1 VSHDLRG
8 PLTVAVNELELARA
22 GASRRRWTP
31 PTGRSTGRQR
41 SSTTSRR
48 SHGPGRRRSTSN
60 PSNSPPCVRTS
71 WQQGSTGDATLV
83 TETDRRVLA
92 DDSRLQE
99 LFENLFRNAVAHGS
113 DVTVTVGD
121 LDGGFSVADD
131 GPGIPP
137 EDRERVFDHG
147 YSTRG
152 RGTGFGLS
160 IVQRSPT
167 HTAGRSP

>member
-1 VSHDLRG
+1 M
-8 PLTVAVNELELARA
+8 
-22 GASRRRWTP
+22 
-31 PTGRSTGRQR
+31 
-41 SSTTSRR
+41 
-48 SHGPGRRRSTSN
+48 
-60 PSNSPPCVRTS
+60 CRTS

-160 IVQRSPT
+160 IVQEIADAHGWEVAVTESDDGGARFEVTGVDVVQP
-167 HTAGRSP
+167 